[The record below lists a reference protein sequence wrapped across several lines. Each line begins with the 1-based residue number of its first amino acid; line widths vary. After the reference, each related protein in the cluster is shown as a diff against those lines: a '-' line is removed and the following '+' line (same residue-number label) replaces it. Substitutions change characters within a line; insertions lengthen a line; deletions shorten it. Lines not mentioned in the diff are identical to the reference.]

1 MKNNKNSPS
10 HVILSSMR
18 KIVLTYLLLFC
29 ATIVVAQE
37 RLIYLTTDDVRIDS
51 VLPHVDYEMALPMD
65 HADSTYVATLLYPEF
80 INMAPSDVE
89 MYNAI
94 CGEPLGSL
102 PEVECGIVYDRK
114 RPFLKVHL
122 VPLVYR
128 DGAYKWLVSFML
140 KIESTPKDSP
150 SRARTTRAQTY
161 ATESVLSQG
170 QWAKIRVSETGIT
183 ELPSSVVSA
192 AGFSDI
198 NRVKIY
204 GYGGTLQPESIH
216 EEYLME
222 TDDLS
227 EVPQCVVGGRH
238 LFYAKGPVSWETA
251 TTTMRTRNPYS
262 DYGYYFITEGSDVLT
277 VDSATF
283 VSEFFHA
290 TDDYHSLYEDDGYAW
305 FQGGRNLV
313 DPTAIQAGASRTYTL
328 TNDTGSTSG
337 TVYVNVTAGTATSI
351 TIALNDSTIGTV
363 RTSIGSYDKG
373 AAATLTHAST
383 NLKATNTITLTASS
397 GPIRLDYISIAYDL
411 PREDYTLS
419 ASHPQ
424 AEYVY
429 NITNQNH
436 HADSF
441 ADMVMIIPTS
451 QKLLSQAERLKAFHE
466 EHDGMRVNIVPADEL
481 YNEFSS
487 GTPDANAY
495 RRYLKMLYDRAET
508 EDDYP
513 KYLLLFGD
521 CVWDNRMLTTT
532 TQNLSP
538 DDYLLCFE
546 SEDSFNEI
554 TCFVD
559 DGFFCLLDEGEGS
572 NPQTSDLLDV
582 AVGRFPVTTEK
593 EAQAMVDKTIA
604 YVENKNAGA
613 WQNTLVFMGD
623 DGNDN
628 VHMTDINE
636 AADDVAKDHPEFLI
650 KKVMWDTYERV
661 SSASGNTYPEITT
674 LLKEQQQS
682 GALLFDYGGHGSET
696 QLSHEKVLSIN
707 DFAAFTNENLSLW
720 ITASCDV
727 MPFDGT
733 VSTIGETAVLN
744 ANGGAF
750 AFFGT
755 TRTVYSTYNRR
766 MNIAFLTNVTD
777 TSGDDFVTLG
787 EAQRITKNYLITS
800 GQDRTTNKLQYSLLG
815 DPAVRLNIPRL
826 KIYVDEVNGVDVTNS
841 TVDLRAGSTATIVG
855 HIDTDLEFNGTLS
868 AIVRDSEETIKG
880 RLNDTSSDGAST
892 AFTYTDRTKTIFNG
906 TNKVEDGQFEISF
919 AVPMDINYS
928 NKSGLITLF
937 ANTDDATQTAH
948 GYNESIILGGTETI
962 NNDSIGP
969 SLFCY
974 LNSSSFVDG
983 GNVNPTPYFVAQIY
997 DEDGINT
1004 TGIGIGH
1011 DLVLSIDGDAAMTY
1025 NLNDTFVYDFGS
1037 YTSGSVEYSIPELSV
1052 GQHRLQFRAWDIFN
1066 NSSTTILNF
1075 NVVAALRPT
1084 IWSVSLT
1091 QNPANTST
1099 TFVVTHDRIG
1109 SDMTVVID
1117 VFDATGR
1124 QLWSHK
1130 DNNVSVAGPY
1140 TYTWDLTC
1148 SNGQLLQTGVY
1159 VYRVRVSSD
1168 GSSYTSQAKKL
1179 VVFR

>member
-1 MKNNKNSPS
+1 MK
-10 HVILSSMR
+10 
-18 KIVLTYLLLFC
+18 KIVLAYLLFFC
-29 ATIVVAQE
+29 AATVVAQE

-51 VLPHVDYEMALPMD
+51 VLPSVGYEMELPT
-65 HADSTYVATLLYPEF
+65 HQADSVYTATLLYPEF
-80 INMAPSDVE
+80 INMTPSDIA
-89 MYNAI
+89 MYNSI
-94 CGEPLGSL
+94 CGQPLGEL
-102 PEVECGIVYDRK
+102 PEVECSVVYDRK

-122 VPLVYR
+122 VPLAYR

-140 KIESTPKDSP
+140 KIEATPKDSP
-150 SRARTTRAQTY
+150 SRARSTRAQTY
-161 ATESVLSQG
+161 ASESVLAQG
-170 QWAKIRVSETGIT
+170 QWAKIRVAETGIT
-183 ELPSSVVSA
+183 ELTQSVVSA
-192 AGFSDI
+192 AGFTDI
-198 NRVKIY
+198 NKVKIY
-204 GYGGTLQPESIH
+204 GYGGNLQPESIH
-216 EEYLME
+216 EEYLSQ
-222 TDDLS
+222 TDDLT
-227 EVPQCVVGGRH
+227 EVPQCVVGGHH
-238 LFYAKGPVSWETA
+238 LFYAKGPVSWESE
-251 TTTMRTRNPYS
+251 TTTTRTRNPYS
-262 DYGYYFITEGSDVLT
+262 DYGYYFITEGSDILS
-277 VDSATF
+277 VDSTTF
-283 VSEFFHA
+283 VNEFYHA
-290 TDDYHSLYEDDGYAW
+290 PDDYHSLYEEDGYAW

-313 DPTAIQAGASRTYTL
+313 DPTAIEAGASRTYTL
-328 TNDTGSTSG
+328 ANNTGSTSG
-337 TVYVNVTAGTATSI
+337 TLYVNVTAGTATSI
-351 TIALNDSTIGTV
+351 TIALNDSVIGTV
-363 RTSIGSYDKG
+363 RTTIGSYDKG
-373 AAATLTHAST
+373 AAATLTHTTSNLRTT
-383 NLKATNTITLTASS
+383 NSVTLTAGT
-397 GPIRLDYISIAYDL
+397 GPIRLDYISITYDS
-411 PREDYTLS
+411 PREDYSLS
-419 ASHPQ
+419 ASHPA

-436 HADSF
+436 HSDPF
-441 ADMVMIIPTS
+441 ADMVIIIPTS
-451 QKLLSQAERLKAFHE
+451 QKLLSQAERLKTFHE
-466 EHDGMRVNIVPADEL
+466 EHDGMRVNILPADEL

-495 RRYLKMLYDRAET
+495 RRYLKMLYDRADT

-521 CVWDNRMLTTT
+521 CVWDNRMLTIT
-532 TQNLSP
+532 TQNLSA

-554 TCFVD
+554 TCYVD

-572 NPQTSDLLDV
+572 NPQSSDLLDV

-593 EAQAMVDKTIA
+593 DAQAMVDKTIA

-674 LLKEQQQS
+674 LLKAQQEA

-707 DFAAFTNENLSLW
+707 DFQAFTNENLPLW

-733 VSTIGETAVLN
+733 VNTIGETAVLN
-744 ANGGAF
+744 ANGGSF

-766 MNIAFLTNVTD
+766 MNIAFLTNVLD
-777 TSGDDFVTLG
+777 TSGDDLVTIG
-787 EAQRITKNYLITS
+787 EAQRLTKNYLITS
-800 GQDRTTNKLQYSLLG
+800 GQDRTTNKLQFSLLG

-826 KIYVDEVNGVDVTNS
+826 EIYVDEVNGVDVSDAN
-841 TVDLRAGSTATIVG
+841 VDLRAGSTATIVG
-855 HIDTDLEFNGTLS
+855 HIDTNEEFSGTIS

-906 TNKVEDGQFEISF
+906 SDKVEDGRFEITF

-937 ANTDDATQTAH
+937 AYSDDASQTAH
-948 GYNESIILGGTETI
+948 GYSESIILGGTETI

-974 LNSSSFVDG
+974 LNDPSFVDG
-983 GNVNPTPYFVAQIY
+983 GSVNPTPYFVAQIY

-1011 DLVLSIDGDAAMTY
+1011 DLVLTIDGEAAQTY
-1025 NLNDTFVYDFGS
+1025 NLNDTFLYDFGS
-1037 YTSGSVEYSIPELSV
+1037 YTSGSVEYSIPELTV
-1052 GQHRLQFRAWDIFN
+1052 GEHQLQFRAWDIFN
-1066 NSSTTILNF
+1066 NSSTTILHF
-1075 NVVAALRPT
+1075 NVVAALKPT

-1091 QNPANTST
+1091 QNPANTTT

-1109 SDMTVVID
+1109 SDMTVAID
-1117 VFDATGR
+1117 VFDAAGR
-1124 QLWSHK
+1124 QLWQHK

-1148 SNGQLLQTGVY
+1148 SNGQVLQTGVY
-1159 VYRVRVSSD
+1159 VYRVRVASD
-1168 GSSYTSQAKKL
+1168 GSSYTSKAKKL

>member
-1 MKNNKNSPS
+1 
-10 HVILSSMR
+10 MR
-18 KIVLTYLLLFC
+18 KIVLTYLLFVAC
-29 ATIVVAQE
+29 AATMVAHE
-37 RLIYLTTDDVRIDS
+37 RLIYLTTDDVQIDS
-51 VLPHVDYEMALPMD
+51 VLPHVGYEMALPTD
-65 HADSTYVATLLYPEF
+65 HADSVYTVSLLYPEF
-80 INMAPSDVE
+80 INMAPSDIA
-89 MYNAI
+89 MYEAI
-94 CGEPLGSL
+94 CGEPLPDL
-102 PEVECGIVYDRK
+102 PEVESRVVYDRK

-140 KIESTPKDSP
+140 RIESTPKDTKDSP
-150 SRARTTRAQTY
+150 SRARTTRATTY
-161 ATESVLSQG
+161 ATASVLAQG
-170 QWAKIRVSETGIT
+170 RWAKIRVSATGIT
-183 ELPSSVVSA
+183 ELTSSVVSA

-204 GYGGTLQPESIH
+204 GYGGNLQPESIH
-216 EEYLME
+216 EDYLME

-227 EVPQCVVGGRH
+227 EVPQCVVGSRH
-238 LFYAKGPVSWETA
+238 LFYAKGPVSWED
-251 TTTMRTRNPYS
+251 TTTLERTRNPYS
-262 DYGYYFITEGSDVLT
+262 DYGYYFITEGDDVLT

-283 VSEFFHA
+283 VSQFYHA
-290 TDDYHSLYEDDGYAW
+290 PDDYHSLYEEDGYAW
-305 FQGGRNLV
+305 FQGGRNLF
-313 DPTAIQAGASRTYTL
+313 DPTAIEAGSSRTYTL
-328 TNDTGSTSG
+328 SNTTGSTSG
-337 TVYVNVTAGTATSI
+337 RVYVNVTAGTATTT

-373 AAATLTHAST
+373 AAATLTHTST
-383 NLKATNTITLTASS
+383 SLKTSNTITLTASG
-397 GPIRLDYISIAYDL
+397 GPIRLDYISIAYDS
-411 PREDYTLS
+411 PREEYTLS
-419 ASHPQ
+419 SSHPQ

-436 HADSF
+436 HADPF
-441 ADMVMIIPTS
+441 ADMVIIIPTS
-451 QKLLSQAERLKAFHE
+451 QKLLSQTERLKAFHE

-495 RRYLKMLYDRAET
+495 RRYLKMLYDRADT

-513 KYLLLFGD
+513 KFLLLFGD

-582 AVGRFPVTTEK
+582 AVGRFPVTTEN
-593 EAQAMVDKTIA
+593 EAQVMVDKTIA

-636 AADDVAKDHPEFLI
+636 AADNVAKAHPEFLI

-707 DFAAFTNENLSLW
+707 DFAAFTNENLPLW

-744 ANGGAF
+744 ANGGAV

-766 MNIAFLTNVTD
+766 MNIAFLTNITD

-787 EAQRITKNYLITS
+787 EAQRLTKNYLITS
-800 GQDRTTNKLQYSLLG
+800 GQDRTTNKLQFSLLG
-815 DPAVRLNIPRL
+815 DPAIRLNIPRL
-826 KIYVDEVNGVDVTNS
+826 KLYVDEVNGVDVSDDN
-841 TVDLRAGSTATIVG
+841 TVDLRAGSTANIVG
-855 HIDTDLEFNGTLS
+855 HVDTDLEFNGTLS

-892 AFTYTDRTKTIFNG
+892 AFSYTDRTKTIFNG
-906 TNKVEDGQFEISF
+906 TDKVEDGRFSINF

-937 ANTDDATQTAH
+937 AYSDNASQTAH
-948 GYNESIILGGTETI
+948 GYSESIILGGTETI

-974 LNSSSFVDG
+974 LNDPSFIDG

-1011 DLVLSIDGDAAMTY
+1011 DLVLSIDGDANMTY
-1025 NLNDTFVYDFGS
+1025 NLNDTFLYDFGS
-1037 YTSGSVEYSIPELSV
+1037 YTSGSVAYSIPELSV
-1052 GQHRLQFRAWDIFN
+1052 GAHQLQFRAWDIFN
-1066 NSSTTILNF
+1066 NSSTTLLHF

-1091 QNPANTST
+1091 QNPASSST
-1099 TFVVTHDRIG
+1099 TFVVSHDRIG
-1109 SDMTVVID
+1109 SDMTVIID
-1117 VFDATGR
+1117 VFDAAGR
-1124 QLWSHK
+1124 QLWSHR
-1130 DNNVSVAGPY
+1130 DTDVSVSGAY

-1159 VYRVRVSSD
+1159 VYRVRVASD
-1168 GSSYTSQAKKL
+1168 GSSYTSKAKKL